1 MEDENTTYEEVEG
14 ERIEVPG
21 SAVITIR
28 RSRGW
33 GSVPGLEDDE
43 LLDEQELERWLE
55 QQDWGPVLALPVKK
69 RSSTLKP
76 SIDEGGRVDWGAFG
90 TVDFERMYGSFD
102 KARYKADI
110 LREKL
115 KDVLITLDIV
125 RRRLPPA
132 GYLVL
137 KLVQMGI
144 ISSDHVTSDDV
155 QAALR
160 LRRKAQQLRDEI
172 ADLRAFRARRDEQAF
187 ERAFARLGR
196 H

>member
-1 MEDENTTYEEVEG
+1 MENENTTHEEVEG

-21 SAVITIR
+21 SAVITIS

-33 GSVPGLEDDE
+33 GNVPGLEDEE

-55 QQDWGPVLALPVKK
+55 HQEWGPVLALPAKK
-69 RSSTLKP
+69 RSCTLRP
-76 SIDEGGRVDWGAFG
+76 SMDEEGRVDWGAFG

-144 ISSDHVTSDDV
+144 ISSDHVTSEDV
-155 QAALR
+155 RAVLR
-160 LRRKAQQLRDEI
+160 LRRQVQRLRDEI
-172 ADLRAFRARRDEQAF
+172 ADLRTFRARRDEQAF
-187 ERAFARLGR
+187 ERALAQLGR
-196 H
+196 C

>member
-1 MEDENTTYEEVEG
+1 MDSKQTTYEVVEG
-14 ERIEVPG
+14 ERIEVPA
-21 SAVITIR
+21 SAVLRIR

-33 GSVPGLEDDE
+33 GNVPGLEDDE

-55 QQDWGPVLALPVKK
+55 QQEWGPVLALPAKQ
-69 RSSTLKP
+69 RRCTLRP
-76 SIDEGGRVDWGAFG
+76 SMDEEGRVDWGAFG
-90 TVDFERMYGSFD
+90 TVDFERRYGSFD

-144 ISSDHVTSDDV
+144 ISSDHVTSEDV
-155 QAALR
+155 QAVLR
-160 LRRKAQQLRDEI
+160 LRRQVQLLRDEI
-172 ADLRAFRARRDEQAF
+172 GDLRALRARRDEQAF
-187 ERAFARLGR
+187 ELALARLG
-196 H
+196 